1 MSIGITVQDL
11 LEANFTESEA
21 QAVLSSNNGAEQMR
35 LLRRG
40 RGRLLED
47 IHSKQQAL
55 DQLDYF
61 IHQLRQR
68 DAKQGGAN

>member
-11 LEANFTESEA
+11 LEASFTESEA
-21 QAVLSSNNGAEQMR
+21 RAILSSDNGVEQMR

-61 IHQLRQR
+61 IHQLRQG
-68 DAKQGGAN
+68 DAKQSGSN

>member
-1 MSIGITVQDL
+1 MNIDITAQDL
-11 LEANFTESEA
+11 LRADFTEAET
-21 QAVLSSNNGAEQMR
+21 QAVLSTDNGTEQMR
-35 LLRRG
+35 LLRKG

-61 IHQLRQR
+61 IHQLRQSQAR
-68 DAKQGGAN
+68 G

>member
-1 MSIGITVQDL
+1 MNIDITAQDL
-11 LEANFTESEA
+11 LRADFTEAET
-21 QAVLSSNNGAEQMR
+21 QAVLSSDNGAEQMR
-35 LLRRG
+35 LLRKG

-61 IHQLRQR
+61 IHQLRQSYAR
-68 DAKQGGAN
+68 G